1 MRSCAELLHSFF
13 LSVSTMSHQRPAP
26 ARKTKPATAAPSTRD
41 GKTLVRPVSQVLLRL
56 KAHDPKTDLFAAT
69 VKQVLLW
76 LKNRAGRVLP
86 QAAWDQKSFELEAIG
101 SQRTAAVALDS
112 PRYWSA
118 RLDDADKHTAQR
130 TWVTEIGIG
139 VTDEGEVLF
148 GSRLTCTTR
157 GDDVPYDRSL
167 PGFVFSI
174 IERSKADVL
183 LDGRVIQKKPVPV
196 RTEDEVNALVDLLES
211 PQRRHPVILFSV
223 PEGVNDLAQVA
234 ANANFVAEKT
244 LGAAH
249 VFVLTSDAS
258 FAFTEAVGRRMS
270 VYRQS
275 VRLYRP
281 GFQRWKDDAYDH
293 PVTRVE
299 GIQALRAQHAEK
311 PKFFEHWLVSQAL
324 AVTAYRPDR
333 EEQLPSFEDVRRQ
346 AARMQRRTVQEQGG
360 TDTDLLQ
367 MAYDEIAR
375 LEVDAQKEKE
385 TYDGLLQANE
395 QEREQLES
403 ARNNAVAEG
412 HALRAHIARLEKQL
426 ADVGSRT
433 PIPQDLREFET
444 WCQQHLTGSVTLH
457 SRAFRGVKQSVY
469 ENPALLYEALLLLRD
484 GYVPMRRGD
493 SPDAKA
499 WFEAE
504 RTRLKI
510 DNSKVGEA
518 TKTHPEQYTID
529 HAGSRKVLD
538 WHLKCGE
545 SRERTRCFRLYYF
558 WDDETQTVVV
568 GWLPSHLDNAM
579 T

>member
-1 MRSCAELLHSFF
+1 
-13 LSVSTMSHQRPAP
+13 MSHQRPEP

-41 GKTLVRPVSQVLLRL
+41 GKTLVRPVSQVLLSL

-69 VKQVLLW
+69 IKQVLLW
-76 LKNRAGRVLP
+76 LKNRAGRALP
-86 QAAWDQKSFELEAIG
+86 QAAWDQKSFELESIG
-101 SQRTAAVALDS
+101 AQRTAAVALDS

-139 VTDEGEVLF
+139 VTDAGEVLF
-148 GSRLTCTTR
+148 GARLTCTTR

-223 PEGVNDLAQVA
+223 PEGINDPAQVA
-234 ANANFVAEKT
+234 ANADFVTEKT
-244 LGAAH
+244 RGAAH
-249 VFVLTSDAS
+249 VFVLTSEAS
-258 FAFTEAVGRRMS
+258 FAFTEAVGRKMS

-281 GFQRWKDDAYDH
+281 GFRRWKDDAYDH

-299 GIQALRAQHAEK
+299 GIQALRTQHPEK

-346 AARMQRRTVQEQGG
+346 AAKMQRRTVQEQGG

-375 LEVDAQKEKE
+375 LEADAQKEKE
-385 TYDGLLQANE
+385 TYEGLLQASE

-426 ADVGSRT
+426 TDVGSRT

-469 ENPALLYEALLLLRD
+469 ENPSLLYEALLLLRD
-484 GYVPMRRGD
+484 GYVPMRRGA

-499 WFEAE
+499 WFETE

-538 WHLKCGE
+538 WHLKHGA
-545 SRERTRCFRLYYF
+545 SREATRCFRLYYF
-558 WDDETQTVVV
+558 WDEDTQTVVV
-568 GWLPSHLDNAM
+568 GWLPSHLDNGM

>member
-1 MRSCAELLHSFF
+1 MPSPTRS
-13 LSVSTMSHQRPAP
+13 RIPKPAP
-26 ARKTKPATAAPSTRD
+26 ISRD
-41 GKTLVRPVSQVLLRL
+41 GRTLVRPVSQVLLRL
-56 KAHDPKTDLFAAT
+56 QSLDPKADLFAAT
-69 VKQVLLW
+69 VKQVLQW
-76 LKNRAGRVLP
+76 LQNRAGKDLP
-86 QAAWDQKSFELEAIG
+86 KAAWNRQSFELEAIG

-139 VTDEGEVLF
+139 VTDAGEVLF
-148 GSRLTCTTR
+148 GARLTCTTR

-223 PEGVNDLAQVA
+223 PEGINDPAQVA
-234 ANANFVAEKT
+234 ANANFVTEKT
-244 LGAAH
+244 RGAAH
-249 VFVLTSDAS
+249 VFVLTSEAS
-258 FAFTEAVGRRMS
+258 FAFTEAVGRKMS

-281 GFQRWKDDAYDH
+281 GFLRWKDDAYNH

-299 GIQALRAQHAEK
+299 GILALRDQHPEK

-324 AVTAYRPDR
+324 AVTAFRADR
-333 EEQLPSFEDVRRQ
+333 EHLLPSFETVRRMASQ
-346 AARMQRRTVQEQGG
+346 LQRNAARAEG
-360 TDTDLLQ
+360 TNETELL
-367 MAYDEIAR
+367 ALADEEIAR
-375 LEVDAQKEKE
+375 LEADAQKQKD
-385 TYDGLLQANE
+385 TYDGLLQASE
-395 QEREQLES
+395 QERELIES

-412 HALRAHIARLEKQL
+412 HALRARIALLEKQL
-426 ADVGSRT
+426 AEAGT
-433 PIPQDLREFET
+433 KPPIPDNLNDFQT
-444 WCQQHLTGSVTLH
+444 WCEQHLTGSVTLH

-484 GYVPMRRGD
+484 GYVPMRRGQ
-493 SPDAKA
+493 SPDAKT
-499 WFEAE
+499 WFETE
-504 RTRLKI
+504 RARLKI